1 MFMRIPET
9 DGIYQSVLHM
19 SISRG
24 DASSAILAFSY
35 LAKHNSPLLLSQITF
50 SSLSIYSC
58 LPEEV
63 CNIHSGSAKTILK
76 GMLNTEA
83 VDKRALSLAIM
94 SMRGFSDKKYQHSI
108 EGVKKYVFSGDKY
121 SNYLRLL
128 LRAAVEYLEDE
139 ECPEDYFSTLAE
151 KDPVPAIIIPWEYYL
166 GPDSWIRPYVLAY
179 LESLGESRISAKDML
194 DFFEYYQTRE
204 GYVYDYY
211 WNDTK
216 EFVFGGK
223 FALREKEERWK
234 ATLKPKV
241 QNMVSELMESRLPV
255 L

>member
-9 DGIYQSVLHM
+9 DGIYQSILHM

-24 DASSAILAFSY
+24 DASSAMLEFSY
-35 LAKHNSPLLLSQITF
+35 LEKHNNPLLLSQITL
-50 SSLSIYSC
+50 SSLSVYSC

-63 CNIHSGSAKTILK
+63 YNIYGESAKAILK
-76 GMLNTEA
+76 GMLNTE
-83 VDKRALSLAIM
+83 VLDKRALSLAVM
-94 SMRGFSDKKYQHSI
+94 SMRGFSDKKYQHNI
-108 EGVKKYVFSGDKY
+108 AGVKKYVFSGDKY
-121 SNYLRLL
+121 SNYLWLL

-139 ECPEDYFSTLAE
+139 EYPADYFSALAG
-151 KDPVPAIIIPWEYYL
+151 KDPVPAIIVPWEYYL

-179 LESLGESRISAKDML
+179 LESLGESRITAKDML
-194 DFFEYYQTRE
+194 DFFEYYRTKE

-223 FALREKEERWK
+223 SALKEKEERWK
-234 ATLKPKV
+234 TTLKPKV

-255 L
+255 P